1 MLKQLKRKGILALA
15 CVISIFSMSVCA
27 FAKPDW
33 PLDTGCQSEAG
44 IVMDLDSGAV
54 LFAQNIHV
62 QEYPASITKL
72 LTALVVVENASMDE
86 QGTLS
91 QDAVYNVESGSGN
104 KLQLEEG
111 DVLSVKD
118 CLYVMLIQSSNQA
131 ANALAE
137 HVGGSRE
144 AFADMM
150 NEKAASLGCRESH
163 FVNPSGLNDPE
174 QLTSAYDMA
183 QIGAAVFGN
192 PTLLEICSTTSA
204 TLPPTI
210 NNPNGRTYS
219 MEHKLVVTGDSSDEN
234 YYPSAVAGK
243 TGYTSLAGQTLVTY
257 AEQDG
262 RRQVA
267 VTLKST
273 QRTHYSD
280 TKTILDFGFARFKNV
295 SVAEN
300 ETDYV
305 TGEEPVTIG
314 DETYSPSDL
323 YLDEKAVVTLPNDA
337 QFSDAD
343 KYLQTEIPA
352 SHPEGAVGRIIYT
365 YNDRQIGVAWVY
377 STKAASAP
385 VSAEDGT
392 DNETAGSENTT
403 DAAKTGTSSTA
414 DKEKKPLKLTKAT
427 YIAAG
432 AGVVVLLIAAAVI
445 WFMIQRKQEEER
457 MRVLREKRRKRLADM
472 GCSEEEFE
480 RLVNER
486 KNALRE
492 RTMPEPDDDDGS
504 GDEVS
509 DHSEDLPE
517 EYPDDEYDS
526 WEDEHEDDLDDPE
539 EDTDDREKERKDHYR
554 DADDEDIM
562 LQKELAEEVRSSML
576 GRKKKTTKKDTDD
589 DIEFID
595 L

>member
-1 MLKQLKRKGILALA
+1 MLKQLKRMGLLVLTCAVSLFS
-15 CVISIFSMSVCA
+15 ISLCA

-86 QGTLS
+86 QVTFS
-91 QDAVYNVESGSGN
+91 HDAVYNVESGSGN

-118 CLYVMLIQSSNQA
+118 CLYVMLLQSSNQA

-352 SHPEGAVGRIIYT
+352 SHPEGAVARIIYT

-492 RTMPEPDDDDGS
+492 RTMSEPDENDGS

-509 DHSEDLPE
+509 DHSEDLSE

-526 WEDEHEDDLDDPE
+526 WEDEHEDDLDDP
-539 EDTDDREKERKDHYR
+539 DEKEDVPG
-554 DADDEDIM
+554 ED
-562 LQKELAEEVRSSML
+562 R
-576 GRKKKTTKKDTDD
+576 
-589 DIEFID
+589 
-595 L
+595 

>member
-86 QGTLS
+86 QVTFS
-91 QDAVYNVESGSGN
+91 HDAVYNVESGSGN

-118 CLYVMLIQSSNQA
+118 CLYVMLLQSSNQA

-337 QFSDAD
+337 KFSDAD

-352 SHPEGAVGRIIYT
+352 SHPEGAVARIIYT

-492 RTMPEPDDDDGS
+492 RTMPEPDDDGS

-526 WEDEHEDDLDDPE
+526 WEDEHEDDLDDP
-539 EDTDDREKERKDHYR
+539 DEKEDVPG
-554 DADDEDIM
+554 ED
-562 LQKELAEEVRSSML
+562 R
-576 GRKKKTTKKDTDD
+576 
-589 DIEFID
+589 
-595 L
+595 

>member
-44 IVMDLDSGAV
+44 IVMDLESGAV

-86 QGTLS
+86 QVTFS
-91 QDAVYNVESGSGN
+91 HDAVYNVESGSGN

-118 CLYVMLIQSSNQA
+118 CLYVMLLQSSNQA

-352 SHPEGAVGRIIYT
+352 SHPEGAVARIIYT

-526 WEDEHEDDLDDPE
+526 WEDEHEDDLDDP
-539 EDTDDREKERKDHYR
+539 DEKEDVPG
-554 DADDEDIM
+554 ED
-562 LQKELAEEVRSSML
+562 R
-576 GRKKKTTKKDTDD
+576 
-589 DIEFID
+589 
-595 L
+595 

>member
-86 QGTLS
+86 QVTFS
-91 QDAVYNVESGSGN
+91 HDAVYNVESGSGN

-118 CLYVMLIQSSNQA
+118 CLYVMLLQSSNQA

-352 SHPEGAVGRIIYT
+352 SHPEGAVARIIYT
-365 YNDRQIGVAWVY
+365 YNDRQIGVAWVN

-526 WEDEHEDDLDDPE
+526 WEDEHEDDLDDP
-539 EDTDDREKERKDHYR
+539 DEKEDVPG
-554 DADDEDIM
+554 ED
-562 LQKELAEEVRSSML
+562 R
-576 GRKKKTTKKDTDD
+576 
-589 DIEFID
+589 
-595 L
+595 

>member
-86 QGTLS
+86 QVTFS
-91 QDAVYNVESGSGN
+91 HDAVYNVESGSGN

-118 CLYVMLIQSSNQA
+118 CLYVMLLQSSNQA

-352 SHPEGAVGRIIYT
+352 SHPEGAVARIIYT

-504 GDEVS
+504 GDDVS

-526 WEDEHEDDLDDPE
+526 WEDEHEDDLDDP
-539 EDTDDREKERKDHYR
+539 DEKEDVPG
-554 DADDEDIM
+554 ED
-562 LQKELAEEVRSSML
+562 R
-576 GRKKKTTKKDTDD
+576 
-589 DIEFID
+589 
-595 L
+595 

>member
-86 QGTLS
+86 EVTFS
-91 QDAVYNVESGSGN
+91 HDAVYNVESGSGN

-526 WEDEHEDDLDDPE
+526 WEDEHEDDLDDP
-539 EDTDDREKERKDHYR
+539 DEKEDVPG
-554 DADDEDIM
+554 ED
-562 LQKELAEEVRSSML
+562 R
-576 GRKKKTTKKDTDD
+576 
-589 DIEFID
+589 
-595 L
+595 

>member
-72 LTALVVVENASMDE
+72 LTALVVVENTSMDE
-86 QGTLS
+86 QVTFS
-91 QDAVYNVESGSGN
+91 HDAVYNVESGSGN

-118 CLYVMLIQSSNQA
+118 CLYVMLLQSSNQA

-314 DETYSPSDL
+314 DETYSPSNL

-352 SHPEGAVGRIIYT
+352 SHPEGAVARIIYT

-526 WEDEHEDDLDDPE
+526 WEDEHEDDLDDP
-539 EDTDDREKERKDHYR
+539 DEKEDVPG
-554 DADDEDIM
+554 ED
-562 LQKELAEEVRSSML
+562 R
-576 GRKKKTTKKDTDD
+576 
-589 DIEFID
+589 
-595 L
+595 

>member
-86 QGTLS
+86 QVTFS
-91 QDAVYNVESGSGN
+91 HDAVYNVESGSGN

-118 CLYVMLIQSSNQA
+118 CLYVMLLQSSNQA

-526 WEDEHEDDLDDPE
+526 WEDEHEDDLDD
-539 EDTDDREKERKDHYR
+539 TDEKEDVPG
-554 DADDEDIM
+554 ED
-562 LQKELAEEVRSSML
+562 R
-576 GRKKKTTKKDTDD
+576 
-589 DIEFID
+589 
-595 L
+595 

>member
-86 QGTLS
+86 QVTFS
-91 QDAVYNVESGSGN
+91 HDAVYNVESGSGN

-118 CLYVMLIQSSNQA
+118 CLYVMLLQSSNQA

-144 AFADMM
+144 TFADMM

-300 ETDYV
+300 ETNYV

-352 SHPEGAVGRIIYT
+352 SHPEGAVARIIYT

-492 RTMPEPDDDDGS
+492 RTMSEPDENDGS

-509 DHSEDLPE
+509 DHSEDLSE

-526 WEDEHEDDLDDPE
+526 WEDEHEDDLDDP
-539 EDTDDREKERKDHYR
+539 DEKEDVPG
-554 DADDEDIM
+554 ED
-562 LQKELAEEVRSSML
+562 R
-576 GRKKKTTKKDTDD
+576 
-589 DIEFID
+589 
-595 L
+595 

>member
-86 QGTLS
+86 QVTFS
-91 QDAVYNVESGSGN
+91 HDAVYNVESGSGN

-118 CLYVMLIQSSNQA
+118 CLYVMLLQSSNQA

-352 SHPEGAVGRIIYT
+352 SHPEGAVARIIYT

-377 STKAASAP
+377 STKAASAS

-492 RTMPEPDDDDGS
+492 RTMSEPDENDGS

-509 DHSEDLPE
+509 DHSEDLSE

-526 WEDEHEDDLDDPE
+526 WEDEHEDDLDDP
-539 EDTDDREKERKDHYR
+539 DEKEDVPG
-554 DADDEDIM
+554 ED
-562 LQKELAEEVRSSML
+562 R
-576 GRKKKTTKKDTDD
+576 
-589 DIEFID
+589 
-595 L
+595 

>member
-86 QGTLS
+86 QVTFS
-91 QDAVYNVESGSGN
+91 HDAVYNVESGSGN

-118 CLYVMLIQSSNQA
+118 CLYVMLLQSSNQA

-137 HVGGSRE
+137 QVGGSRE

-300 ETDYV
+300 ETNYV

-352 SHPEGAVGRIIYT
+352 SHPEGAVARIIYT

-492 RTMPEPDDDDGS
+492 RTMSEPDDDDGS

-526 WEDEHEDDLDDPE
+526 WEDEHEDDLDDP
-539 EDTDDREKERKDHYR
+539 DEKEDVPG
-554 DADDEDIM
+554 ED
-562 LQKELAEEVRSSML
+562 R
-576 GRKKKTTKKDTDD
+576 
-589 DIEFID
+589 
-595 L
+595 

>member
-86 QGTLS
+86 QVTFS
-91 QDAVYNVESGSGN
+91 HDAVYNVESGSGN

-118 CLYVMLIQSSNQA
+118 CLYVMLLQSSNQA

-385 VSAEDGT
+385 VSAGDGT

-526 WEDEHEDDLDDPE
+526 WEDEHEDDLDDP
-539 EDTDDREKERKDHYR
+539 DEKEDVPG
-554 DADDEDIM
+554 ED
-562 LQKELAEEVRSSML
+562 R
-576 GRKKKTTKKDTDD
+576 
-589 DIEFID
+589 
-595 L
+595 

>member
-86 QGTLS
+86 QVTFS
-91 QDAVYNVESGSGN
+91 HDAVYNVESGSGN

-118 CLYVMLIQSSNQA
+118 CLYVMLLQSSNQA

-385 VSAEDGT
+385 VSAEDGP

-526 WEDEHEDDLDDPE
+526 WEDEHEDDLDDP
-539 EDTDDREKERKDHYR
+539 DEKEDVPG
-554 DADDEDIM
+554 ED
-562 LQKELAEEVRSSML
+562 R
-576 GRKKKTTKKDTDD
+576 
-589 DIEFID
+589 
-595 L
+595 

>member
-86 QGTLS
+86 QVTFS
-91 QDAVYNVESGSGN
+91 HDAVYNVESGSGN

-118 CLYVMLIQSSNQA
+118 CLYVMLLQSSNQA

-352 SHPEGAVGRIIYT
+352 SHPEGAVARIIYT

-432 AGVVVLLIAAAVI
+432 VGVVVLQIAAAVI

-492 RTMPEPDDDDGS
+492 RTMSEPDDDDGS

-526 WEDEHEDDLDDPE
+526 WEDEHEDDLDDP
-539 EDTDDREKERKDHYR
+539 DEKEDVPG
-554 DADDEDIM
+554 ED
-562 LQKELAEEVRSSML
+562 R
-576 GRKKKTTKKDTDD
+576 
-589 DIEFID
+589 
-595 L
+595 

>member
-86 QGTLS
+86 QVTFS
-91 QDAVYNVESGSGN
+91 HDAVYNVESGSGN

-118 CLYVMLIQSSNQA
+118 CLYVMLLQSSNQA

-144 AFADMM
+144 TFADMM

-526 WEDEHEDDLDDPE
+526 WDDEHEDDLDDP
-539 EDTDDREKERKDHYR
+539 DEKEDVPG
-554 DADDEDIM
+554 ED
-562 LQKELAEEVRSSML
+562 R
-576 GRKKKTTKKDTDD
+576 
-589 DIEFID
+589 
-595 L
+595 

>member
-86 QGTLS
+86 QVTFS
-91 QDAVYNVESGSGN
+91 HDAVYNVESGSGN

-118 CLYVMLIQSSNQA
+118 CLYVMLLQSSNQA

-300 ETDYV
+300 ETNYV

-352 SHPEGAVGRIIYT
+352 SHPEGAVARIIYT

-492 RTMPEPDDDDGS
+492 RTMSEPDENDGS

-526 WEDEHEDDLDDPE
+526 WEDEHEDDLDDP
-539 EDTDDREKERKDHYR
+539 DEKEDVPG
-554 DADDEDIM
+554 ED
-562 LQKELAEEVRSSML
+562 R
-576 GRKKKTTKKDTDD
+576 
-589 DIEFID
+589 
-595 L
+595 

>member
-86 QGTLS
+86 QVTFS
-91 QDAVYNVESGSGN
+91 HDAVYNVESGSGN

-118 CLYVMLIQSSNQA
+118 CLYVMLLQSSNQA

-352 SHPEGAVGRIIYT
+352 SHPEGAVARIIYT

-432 AGVVVLLIAAAVI
+432 AGVVVLLIAAAVV

-526 WEDEHEDDLDDPE
+526 WEDEHKDDLDDP
-539 EDTDDREKERKDHYR
+539 DEKEDVPG
-554 DADDEDIM
+554 ED
-562 LQKELAEEVRSSML
+562 R
-576 GRKKKTTKKDTDD
+576 
-589 DIEFID
+589 
-595 L
+595 

>member
-86 QGTLS
+86 QVTFS
-91 QDAVYNVESGSGN
+91 HDAVYNVESGSGN

-118 CLYVMLIQSSNQA
+118 CLYVMLLQSSNQA

-352 SHPEGAVGRIIYT
+352 SHPEGAVARIIYT

-432 AGVVVLLIAAAVI
+432 AGVVVLQIAAAVI

-492 RTMPEPDDDDGS
+492 RTMSEPDENDGS

-509 DHSEDLPE
+509 DHSEDLSE

-526 WEDEHEDDLDDPE
+526 WEDEHEDDLDDP
-539 EDTDDREKERKDHYR
+539 DEKEDVPG
-554 DADDEDIM
+554 ED
-562 LQKELAEEVRSSML
+562 R
-576 GRKKKTTKKDTDD
+576 
-589 DIEFID
+589 
-595 L
+595 

>member
-86 QGTLS
+86 QVTFS
-91 QDAVYNVESGSGN
+91 HDAVYNVESGSGN

-118 CLYVMLIQSSNQA
+118 CLYVMLLQSSNQA

-352 SHPEGAVGRIIYT
+352 SHPEGAVARIIYT

-480 RLVNER
+480 RFVNER

-492 RTMPEPDDDDGS
+492 RTMSEPDDDDGS

-526 WEDEHEDDLDDPE
+526 WEDEHEDDLDDP
-539 EDTDDREKERKDHYR
+539 DEKEDVPG
-554 DADDEDIM
+554 ED
-562 LQKELAEEVRSSML
+562 R
-576 GRKKKTTKKDTDD
+576 
-589 DIEFID
+589 
-595 L
+595 

>member
-72 LTALVVVENASMDE
+72 LTALVVVENTSMDE
-86 QGTLS
+86 QVTFS
-91 QDAVYNVESGSGN
+91 HDAVYNVESGSGN

-118 CLYVMLIQSSNQA
+118 CLYVMLLQSSNQA

-300 ETDYV
+300 ETAYV
-305 TGEEPVTIG
+305 TGDDPVTIG
-314 DETYSPSDL
+314 DTAYKPSDL
-323 YLDEKAVVTLPNDA
+323 YLDEKAVITLPNDA

-343 KYLQTEIPA
+343 QYLQTEIPA
-352 SHPEGAVGRIIYT
+352 SHPEGAVGRLIYT

-385 VSAEDGT
+385 VSAEDGP

-432 AGVVVLLIAAAVI
+432 AGVVVLLIAASVI

-526 WEDEHEDDLDDPE
+526 WEDEHEDDLDDP
-539 EDTDDREKERKDHYR
+539 DEKEDVPG
-554 DADDEDIM
+554 ED
-562 LQKELAEEVRSSML
+562 R
-576 GRKKKTTKKDTDD
+576 
-589 DIEFID
+589 
-595 L
+595 

>member
-86 QGTLS
+86 QVTFS
-91 QDAVYNVESGSGN
+91 HDAVYNVESGSGN

-118 CLYVMLIQSSNQA
+118 CLYVMLLQSSNQA

-219 MEHKLVVTGDSSDEN
+219 MEHKLVVTRDSSDEN

-480 RLVNER
+480 RLVR
-486 KNALRE
+486 
-492 RTMPEPDDDDGS
+492 
-504 GDEVS
+504 
-509 DHSEDLPE
+509 
-517 EYPDDEYDS
+517 
-526 WEDEHEDDLDDPE
+526 
-539 EDTDDREKERKDHYR
+539 
-554 DADDEDIM
+554 M
-562 LQKELAEEVRSSML
+562 L
-576 GRKKKTTKKDTDD
+576 
-589 DIEFID
+589 
-595 L
+595 

>member
-86 QGTLS
+86 QVTFS
-91 QDAVYNVESGSGN
+91 HDAVYNVESGSGN

-118 CLYVMLIQSSNQA
+118 CLYVMLLQSSNQA

-492 RTMPEPDDDDGS
+492 RTMSEPDENDGS

-526 WEDEHEDDLDDPE
+526 WEDEHEDDLDDP
-539 EDTDDREKERKDHYR
+539 DEKEDVPG
-554 DADDEDIM
+554 ED
-562 LQKELAEEVRSSML
+562 R
-576 GRKKKTTKKDTDD
+576 
-589 DIEFID
+589 
-595 L
+595 

>member
-1 MLKQLKRKGILALA
+1 MLKQLKRMGLLVLTCAVSLFT
-15 CVISIFSMSVCA
+15 ISLCA

-86 QGTLS
+86 QVTFS
-91 QDAVYNVESGSGN
+91 HDAVYNVESGSGN

-118 CLYVMLIQSSNQA
+118 CLYVMLLQSSNQA

-526 WEDEHEDDLDDPE
+526 WEDEHEDDLDDP
-539 EDTDDREKERKDHYR
+539 DEKEDVPG
-554 DADDEDIM
+554 ED
-562 LQKELAEEVRSSML
+562 R
-576 GRKKKTTKKDTDD
+576 
-589 DIEFID
+589 
-595 L
+595 

>member
-86 QGTLS
+86 QVTFS
-91 QDAVYNVESGSGN
+91 HDAVYNVESGSGN

-118 CLYVMLIQSSNQA
+118 CLYVMLLQSSNQA

-144 AFADMM
+144 TFADMM

-352 SHPEGAVGRIIYT
+352 SHPEGAVARIIYT

-526 WEDEHEDDLDDPE
+526 WEDEHEDDLDDP
-539 EDTDDREKERKDHYR
+539 DEKEDVPG
-554 DADDEDIM
+554 ED
-562 LQKELAEEVRSSML
+562 R
-576 GRKKKTTKKDTDD
+576 
-589 DIEFID
+589 
-595 L
+595 

>member
-86 QGTLS
+86 QVTFS
-91 QDAVYNVESGSGN
+91 HDAVYNVESGSGN

-118 CLYVMLIQSSNQA
+118 CLYVMLLQSSNQA

-352 SHPEGAVGRIIYT
+352 SHPEGAVARIIYT

-492 RTMPEPDDDDGS
+492 RTCRNRMMMM
-504 GDEVS
+504 
-509 DHSEDLPE
+509 
-517 EYPDDEYDS
+517 
-526 WEDEHEDDLDDPE
+526 DPGM
-539 EDTDDREKERKDHYR
+539 KFLIIQKIFRKNIQMMNMTHGKMNMRMTWMIRMKKRMY
-554 DADDEDIM
+554 
-562 LQKELAEEVRSSML
+562 L
-576 GRKKKTTKKDTDD
+576 GRTDNG
-589 DIEFID
+589 IFSF
-595 L
+595 LYGY

>member
-86 QGTLS
+86 QVTFS
-91 QDAVYNVESGSGN
+91 HDAVYNVESGSGN

-118 CLYVMLIQSSNQA
+118 CLYVMLLQSSNQA

-486 KNALRE
+486 KNALKE
-492 RTMPEPDDDDGS
+492 RPLPEPDEEEIEEAENDVIEPYL
-504 GDEVS
+504 DE
-509 DHSEDLPE
+509 
-517 EYPDDEYDS
+517 
-526 WEDEHEDDLDDPE
+526 EDEPDKTSEEMDEIQNDSFE
-539 EDTDDREKERKDHYR
+539 EDNDPKEDK
-554 DADDEDIM
+554 
-562 LQKELAEEVRSSML
+562 
-576 GRKKKTTKKDTDD
+576 
-589 DIEFID
+589 
-595 L
+595 

>member
-86 QGTLS
+86 QVTFS
-91 QDAVYNVESGSGN
+91 HDAVYNVESGSGN

-118 CLYVMLIQSSNQA
+118 CLYVMLLQSSNQA

-323 YLDEKAVVTLPNDA
+323 YLDEKAVVTLPTDA

-352 SHPEGAVGRIIYT
+352 SHPEGAVARIIYT

-492 RTMPEPDDDDGS
+492 RTMSEPDDDDGS

-526 WEDEHEDDLDDPE
+526 WEDEHEDDLDDP
-539 EDTDDREKERKDHYR
+539 DEKEDVPG
-554 DADDEDIM
+554 ED
-562 LQKELAEEVRSSML
+562 R
-576 GRKKKTTKKDTDD
+576 
-589 DIEFID
+589 
-595 L
+595 

>member
-1 MLKQLKRKGILALA
+1 MLKQLKRMGLLALTCA
-15 CVISIFSMSVCA
+15 VSLFTMSLCA

-44 IVMDLDSGAV
+44 IVMDMDSGAV

-72 LTALVVVENASMDE
+72 LTGLVVVENASMDD
-86 QGTLS
+86 QVTFS
-91 QDAVYNVESGSGN
+91 HDAVYNVEDGSGN

-118 CLYVMLIQSSNQA
+118 CLYVMLLQSSNQA

-137 HVGGSRE
+137 HVAGSRE

-183 QIGAAVFGN
+183 QIGAAVFN
-192 PTLLEICSTTSA
+192 NQTLLEICSSTSA

-219 MEHKLVVTGDSSDEN
+219 MEHKLVVTDNSDDEN

-257 AEQDG
+257 AEQNG

-280 TKTILDFGFARFKNV
+280 TKTILEFGFARFKNV

-300 ETDYV
+300 ETNYV
-305 TGEEPVTIG
+305 TGDEPVTIG
-314 DETYSPSDL
+314 DVSYESSDL
-323 YLDEKAVVTLPNDA
+323 YLDEKAVITLPNDA

-343 KYLQTEIPA
+343 QYLQTEIPA

-377 STKAASAP
+377 SKTA
-385 VSAEDGT
+385 VSAAAVSE
-392 DNETAGSENTT
+392 ESSENTEMT
-403 DAAKTGTSSTA
+403 ESTASTGTDTTDSNTNGTPSDVNDA
-414 DKEKKPLKLTKAT
+414 KKDKKPLELTRGT
-427 YIAAG
+427 WIAVGIG
-432 AGVVVLLIAAAVI
+432 AAILLVVLIISWIML
-445 WFMIQRKQEEER
+445 QRKKEEER
-457 MRVLREKRRKRLADM
+457 MRILREKRRKRLADI

-492 RTMPEPDDDDGS
+492 RPLPEPD
-504 GDEVS
+504 EEEIEEAE
-509 DHSEDLPE
+509 EDAIEPYLE
-517 EYPDDEYDS
+517 E
-526 WEDEHEDDLDDPE
+526 EDVQEEPADVVDTDTDPE
-539 EDTDDREKERKDHYR
+539 EPQEEDD
-554 DADDEDIM
+554 APLEDN
-562 LQKELAEEVRSSML
+562 
-576 GRKKKTTKKDTDD
+576 
-589 DIEFID
+589 
-595 L
+595 

>member
-1 MLKQLKRKGILALA
+1 MLKQLKRKGILALV

-86 QGTLS
+86 QVTFS
-91 QDAVYNVESGSGN
+91 HDAVYNVESGSGN

-118 CLYVMLIQSSNQA
+118 CLYVMLLQSSNQA

-352 SHPEGAVGRIIYT
+352 SHPEGAVARIIYT

-492 RTMPEPDDDDGS
+492 RTMPEPDENDGS

-509 DHSEDLPE
+509 DHSEDLSE

-526 WEDEHEDDLDDPE
+526 WEDEHEDDLDDP
-539 EDTDDREKERKDHYR
+539 DEKEDVPG
-554 DADDEDIM
+554 ED
-562 LQKELAEEVRSSML
+562 R
-576 GRKKKTTKKDTDD
+576 
-589 DIEFID
+589 
-595 L
+595 

>member
-1 MLKQLKRKGILALA
+1 MLKQLKRQGILALA

-86 QGTLS
+86 QVTFS
-91 QDAVYNVESGSGN
+91 HDAVYNVESGSGN

-118 CLYVMLIQSSNQA
+118 CLYVMLLQSSNQA

-526 WEDEHEDDLDDPE
+526 WEDEHEDDLDDP
-539 EDTDDREKERKDHYR
+539 DEKEDVPG
-554 DADDEDIM
+554 ED
-562 LQKELAEEVRSSML
+562 R
-576 GRKKKTTKKDTDD
+576 
-589 DIEFID
+589 
-595 L
+595 

>member
-1 MLKQLKRKGILALA
+1 MLKQLKRKVILALA

-86 QGTLS
+86 QVTFS
-91 QDAVYNVESGSGN
+91 HDAVYNVESGSGN

-118 CLYVMLIQSSNQA
+118 CLYVMLLQSSNQA

-352 SHPEGAVGRIIYT
+352 SHPEGAVARIIYT

-492 RTMPEPDDDDGS
+492 RTMSEPDENDGS

-509 DHSEDLPE
+509 DHSEDLSE

-526 WEDEHEDDLDDPE
+526 WEDEHEDDLDDP
-539 EDTDDREKERKDHYR
+539 DEKEDVPG
-554 DADDEDIM
+554 ED
-562 LQKELAEEVRSSML
+562 R
-576 GRKKKTTKKDTDD
+576 
-589 DIEFID
+589 
-595 L
+595 

>member
-86 QGTLS
+86 QVTFS
-91 QDAVYNVESGSGN
+91 HDAVYNVESGSGN

-118 CLYVMLIQSSNQA
+118 CLYVMLLQSSNQA

-352 SHPEGAVGRIIYT
+352 SHPEGAVARIIYT

-432 AGVVVLLIAAAVI
+432 AGVVVLLIAAAVV

-492 RTMPEPDDDDGS
+492 RTMPEPDDDGS

-526 WEDEHEDDLDDPE
+526 WEDEHEDDLDDP
-539 EDTDDREKERKDHYR
+539 DEKEDVPG
-554 DADDEDIM
+554 ED
-562 LQKELAEEVRSSML
+562 R
-576 GRKKKTTKKDTDD
+576 
-589 DIEFID
+589 
-595 L
+595 

>member
-54 LFAQNIHV
+54 LFAQSIHV

-86 QGTLS
+86 QVTFS
-91 QDAVYNVESGSGN
+91 HDAVYNVESGSGN

-118 CLYVMLIQSSNQA
+118 CLYVMLLQSSNQA

-192 PTLLEICSTTSA
+192 PALLEICSTTSA

-352 SHPEGAVGRIIYT
+352 SHPEGAVARIIYT

-492 RTMPEPDDDDGS
+492 RTMPEPDDEEEDHWEFNENDEENPHGYEDDYEEPENDGS

-517 EYPDDEYDS
+517 EYPGDEYDS
-526 WEDEHEDDLDDPE
+526 WEDEHEDDLDDP
-539 EDTDDREKERKDHYR
+539 DEKEDVPG
-554 DADDEDIM
+554 ED
-562 LQKELAEEVRSSML
+562 R
-576 GRKKKTTKKDTDD
+576 
-589 DIEFID
+589 
-595 L
+595 

>member
-86 QGTLS
+86 QVTFS
-91 QDAVYNVESGSGN
+91 HDAVYNVESGSGN

-118 CLYVMLIQSSNQA
+118 CLYVMLLQSSNQA

-183 QIGAAVFGN
+183 QIGAAVFDN

-305 TGEEPVTIG
+305 TGEEPVNIG

-492 RTMPEPDDDDGS
+492 RTMPEPNDDGS

-526 WEDEHEDDLDDPE
+526 WEDEHEDDLDDP
-539 EDTDDREKERKDHYR
+539 DEKEDVPG
-554 DADDEDIM
+554 ED
-562 LQKELAEEVRSSML
+562 R
-576 GRKKKTTKKDTDD
+576 
-589 DIEFID
+589 
-595 L
+595 

>member
-86 QGTLS
+86 QVTFS
-91 QDAVYNVESGSGN
+91 HDAVYNVESGSGN

-118 CLYVMLIQSSNQA
+118 CLYVMLLQSSNQA

-280 TKTILDFGFARFKNV
+280 TTTILDFGLARFKNV

-352 SHPEGAVGRIIYT
+352 SHPEGAVARIIYT

-526 WEDEHEDDLDDPE
+526 WEDEHEDDLDDP
-539 EDTDDREKERKDHYR
+539 DEKEDVPG
-554 DADDEDIM
+554 ED
-562 LQKELAEEVRSSML
+562 R
-576 GRKKKTTKKDTDD
+576 
-589 DIEFID
+589 
-595 L
+595 

>member
-86 QGTLS
+86 QVTFS
-91 QDAVYNVESGSGN
+91 HDAVYNVESGSGN

-118 CLYVMLIQSSNQA
+118 CLYVMLLQSSNQA

-280 TKTILDFGFARFKNV
+280 TKTILDFGFARFKNL

-526 WEDEHEDDLDDPE
+526 WEDEHEDDLDDP
-539 EDTDDREKERKDHYR
+539 DEKEDVPG
-554 DADDEDIM
+554 ED
-562 LQKELAEEVRSSML
+562 R
-576 GRKKKTTKKDTDD
+576 
-589 DIEFID
+589 
-595 L
+595 

>member
-44 IVMDLDSGAV
+44 IVMDLDSEAV

-72 LTALVVVENASMDE
+72 LTALVVVENTSMDE
-86 QGTLS
+86 QVTFS
-91 QDAVYNVESGSGN
+91 HDAVYNVESGSGN

-118 CLYVMLIQSSNQA
+118 CLYVMLLQSSNQA

-352 SHPEGAVGRIIYT
+352 SHPEGAVARIIYT

-385 VSAEDGT
+385 VSAEDGP

-492 RTMPEPDDDDGS
+492 RTMSEPDENDGS

-526 WEDEHEDDLDDPE
+526 WEDEHEDDLDDP
-539 EDTDDREKERKDHYR
+539 DEKEDVPG
-554 DADDEDIM
+554 ED
-562 LQKELAEEVRSSML
+562 R
-576 GRKKKTTKKDTDD
+576 
-589 DIEFID
+589 
-595 L
+595 

>member
-86 QGTLS
+86 QVTFS
-91 QDAVYNVESGSGN
+91 HDAVYNVESGSGN

-118 CLYVMLIQSSNQA
+118 CLYVMLLQSSNQA

-352 SHPEGAVGRIIYT
+352 SHPEGAVARIIYT

-526 WEDEHEDDLDDPE
+526 WEDEHEDDLDDPY
-539 EDTDDREKERKDHYR
+539 EKEDVPG
-554 DADDEDIM
+554 ED
-562 LQKELAEEVRSSML
+562 R
-576 GRKKKTTKKDTDD
+576 
-589 DIEFID
+589 
-595 L
+595 